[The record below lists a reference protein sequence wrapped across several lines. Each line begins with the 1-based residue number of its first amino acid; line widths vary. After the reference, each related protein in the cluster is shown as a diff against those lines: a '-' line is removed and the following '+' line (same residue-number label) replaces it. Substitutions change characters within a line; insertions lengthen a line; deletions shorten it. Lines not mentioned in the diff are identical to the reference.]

1 MIIPVITKAV
11 LRATARPVCLAF
23 IDAMA
28 AYRVPEKV
36 PPTTGRPS
44 PGASISPGVPA
55 EVLFDRICRE
65 NGIIHLLMDLGDR
78 AEASG
83 SWSATGPGNS
93 PRRSTQSWPM
103 PVSRS

>member
-28 AYRVPEKV
+28 AYGVPEKV
-36 PPTTGRPS
+36 LPTTGRPS
-44 PGASISPGVPA
+44 PGASISPGVPT

-78 AEASG
+78 AAG
-83 SWSATGPGNS
+83 F
-93 PRRSTQSWPM
+93 RSTRNAGL
-103 PVSRS
+103 RSHLLS